1 MSWGWQVLSF
11 RLGESGAPW
20 LGVVGV
26 FKALGAEA
34 QREKTFFWNQP
45 LDPAN
50 PWLPGLL
57 VPLGVSTLLPVPL
70 LPHAWP

>member
-1 MSWGWQVLSF
+1 MLSF

-34 QREKTFFWNQP
+34 QREKTFSGTSPHTLPTHGF
-45 LDPAN
+45 LDSWCLWESAPC
-50 PWLPGLL
+50 
-57 VPLGVSTLLPVPL
+57 SLLPAPL